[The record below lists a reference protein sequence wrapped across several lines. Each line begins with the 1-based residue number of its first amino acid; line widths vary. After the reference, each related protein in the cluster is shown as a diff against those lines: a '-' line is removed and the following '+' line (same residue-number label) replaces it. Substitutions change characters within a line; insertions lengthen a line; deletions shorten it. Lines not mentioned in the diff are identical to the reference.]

1 MPPTL
6 PPKPPPCHVIAIE
19 GELNAGKPFSHVIG
33 NGLRLWFEPIA
44 AGWILRVVPT
54 AGPLPAHD
62 YAELATP
69 PYQSVN
75 PLSLSTDFSFR
86 AQDAVGWNPRRFH
99 YATSPAAYDALNEV
113 YTRFMQ
119 AGATPPPPLELEL
132 SDQIAK
138 AGEGKLTIL
147 DASLVPGAADQ
158 WKMAAAVSERFT
170 QTAHILLPPPG
181 GKPMPLGHLESIR
194 FRVEFLLPDHF
205 KADPTNVVVPHV
217 CGSL

>member
-1 MPPTL
+1 MSPTL
-6 PPKPPPCHVIAIE
+6 PPKPPACRVLSIE
-19 GELNAGKPFSHVIG
+19 GELKAGKSFSRAMG

-44 AGWILRVVPT
+44 AGWILRVVPI

-62 YAELATP
+62 FAELATP
-69 PYQSVN
+69 PYQSVS

-99 YATSPAAYDALNEV
+99 YAISPAAYESLSEV

-119 AGATPPPPLELEL
+119 AGATPPPPLQLEL
-132 SDQIAK
+132 SDQIGK

-147 DASLVPGAADQ
+147 DASLVPGTADQ

-170 QTAHILLPPPG
+170 RTAHTLLPPPG
-181 GKPMPLGHLESIR
+181 GKPSPLGHLESIQ
-194 FRVEFLLPDHF
+194 FRVQFLLPNYF
-205 KADPTNVVVPHV
+205 PADPTNVVVPHV